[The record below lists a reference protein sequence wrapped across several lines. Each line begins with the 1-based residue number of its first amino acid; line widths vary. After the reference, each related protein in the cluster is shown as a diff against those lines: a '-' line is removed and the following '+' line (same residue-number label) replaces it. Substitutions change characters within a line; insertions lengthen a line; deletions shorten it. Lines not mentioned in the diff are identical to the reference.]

1 MYRARYRRIVGFFG
15 RVIANLLFWDVFLP
29 RIGMGG
35 WSARNRSARMQK
47 SAARF
52 RKLAIS
58 MGGVMIKV
66 GQFLSTRVDILPKE
80 VIDELSGL
88 QDEVPPVPYEAVHKV
103 IEQEFNTS
111 LDKQFL
117 SFDQVPLAAASLGQ
131 VHRATI
137 KRSSDISGNGR
148 QAGSEP
154 IQVVVKVQRPD
165 IETLIKTDLEALQTV
180 GRWLQRYKPISRRAN
195 IPALL
200 DEFSRILYEE
210 IDYLAEGR
218 NAETFA
224 ANFASNP
231 KVRVPKVY
239 WTHST
244 IRVLTLE
251 NVYAIK
257 ITDYNAIT
265 QANISREQVASLLL
279 DTYFKQ
285 IFEDGFFHADP
296 HPGNLFIEAFPQ
308 PVIHP
313 QHTNSGSAFGDGQT
327 QKHTIHWQLTFVD
340 FGMVGHVP
348 NNLRSGLRELV
359 IGVGTRDVRKV
370 TQAYRQ
376 MGILLPNADV
386 VMLERAST
394 QLFERFWGKSMNE
407 LTNLTARDLKEF
419 LDEFRE
425 LIYDLP
431 FQVPQDLIFLVR
443 CVNILSGMCSGLD
456 PQFNVFTHLMPYA
469 QKLMSDEARNNRRD
483 WLSELEILARGWV
496 SAPMKMDALIAR
508 LERGDLSMRN
518 PEVSQ
523 QVNRLEKAVRS
534 LSSGIV
540 FAAFLLGGIQLLL
553 GGSTIGASILLV
565 GAALTFLWIIW
576 KNMTS
581 F

>member
-1 MYRARYRRIVGFFG
+1 MYRARYRRIVWFFG
-15 RVIANLLFWDVFLP
+15 RVIASLLYWDVFLP
-29 RIGMGG
+29 RIGLGG

-66 GQFLSTRVDILPKE
+66 GQFLSTRVDILPRE
-80 VIDELSGL
+80 VTNELSGL
-88 QDEVPPVPYEAVHKV
+88 QDEVPPVPYAAIHQV
-103 IEQEFNTS
+103 IEQEFNA
-111 LDKQFL
+111 LPEKQFL
-117 SFDQVPLAAASLGQ
+117 SFDPVPLAAASLGQ

-137 KRSSDISGNGR
+137 SQNSSSNGNNR
-148 QAGSEP
+148 QAGSDP
-154 IQVVVKVQRPD
+154 VQVVVKVQRPD
-165 IETLIKTDLEALQTV
+165 IENLIRTDLEALQTV
-180 GRWLQRYKPISRRAN
+180 GRWLQRYKPISRRADV
-195 IPALL
+195 PALL

-224 ANFASNP
+224 ANFANNP

-239 WTHST
+239 WTHTT

-257 ITDYNAIT
+257 IADYNAIT
-265 QANISREQVASLLL
+265 QANISRTEVASLLL
-279 DTYFKQ
+279 DTYLQQ

-296 HPGNLFIEAFPQ
+296 HPGNLFIEPRWR
-308 PVIHP
+308 ISD
-313 QHTNSGSAFGDGQT
+313 TEST
-327 QKHTIHWQLTFVD
+327 QWQLTFVD
-340 FGMVGHVP
+340 FGMVGRVP
-348 NNLRSGLRELV
+348 SNLRSGLRELV
-359 IGVGTRDVRKV
+359 IGVGTRDVSRV
-370 TQAYRQ
+370 TRAYQQ
-376 MGILLPNADV
+376 MGILLPNADLV
-386 VMLERAST
+386 TLERAST
-394 QLFERFWGKSMNE
+394 HIFEHYWGKNMNE
-407 LTNLTARDLKEF
+407 LTNLNTRDLKEF

-443 CVNILSGMCSGLD
+443 CVNILSGMCTGLD
-456 PQFNVFTHLMPYA
+456 PQFNVFSHLMPYA
-469 QKLMSDEARNNRRD
+469 QKLMSDDLRNNRRD
-483 WLSELEILARGWV
+483 WLSELETLARGWI

-508 LERGDLSMRN
+508 LERGEIAMRN

-534 LSSGIV
+534 LGSGII
-540 FAAFLLGGIQLLL
+540 FAALLLGGIQLLL
-553 GGSTIGASILLV
+553 GDSIIGASILLV
-565 GAALTFLWIIW
+565 GSGITLLWIIF